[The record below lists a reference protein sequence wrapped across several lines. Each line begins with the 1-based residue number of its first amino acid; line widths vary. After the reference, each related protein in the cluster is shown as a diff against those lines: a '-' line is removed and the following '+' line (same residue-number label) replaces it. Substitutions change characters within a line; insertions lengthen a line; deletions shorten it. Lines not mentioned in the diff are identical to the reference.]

1 MRQILIRSELGLIN
15 NKHKGNGH
23 ELLLS
28 FLAGGSWLLG
38 WNPFPFFPVLC
49 LHHAAHKVQDAAMCG
64 FRFAAPEA
72 SHHTGWVET
81 PSPRV
86 LAGKQWTKPNA
97 SSLPHTFS
105 AQAELLGQPAG
116 LTAAVTWWATTLCY
130 SFWEVLQRISSI
142 HADLQETRQFPNL
155 SETLWHSYWKSSHL
169 GKGRYKLTSFV
180 TSIHL
185 VSSWCK
191 GR

>member
-1 MRQILIRSELGLIN
+1 MNYYSLFLREVAGYLDEIPFLSFQCCAYIMHPTRFKMLPCVDSSSLPQRHHITQGEWRHLAQGSWLGSSGWNRMHPPCHTPFLPRSEL
-15 NKHKGNGH
+15 
-23 ELLLS
+23 
-28 FLAGGSWLLG
+28 
-38 WNPFPFFPVLC
+38 
-49 LHHAAHKVQDAAMCG
+49 Q
-64 FRFAAPEA
+64 
-72 SHHTGWVET
+72 
-81 PSPRV
+81 
-86 LAGKQWTKPNA
+86 
-97 SSLPHTFS
+97 
-105 AQAELLGQPAG
+105 GQPAG